1 MRRDCFLSLKKKKDS
16 FYLFEKQRVSERMT
30 ERSSICWFIL
40 QTTARA
46 RAGPC

>member
-1 MRRDCFLSLKKKKDS
+1 MHRDYFLSLKKKKIP
-16 FYLFEKQRVSERMT
+16 FIYLKSREFSERMT